1 MEILDAEEAFPWRTR
16 RADVSAAMLPRG
28 CVPTAVR
35 VELTD
40 PDRRAPYLCPPT
52 RRPATL
58 LAVLP
63 SHAADPAT
71 RR

>member
-16 RADVSAAMLPRG
+16 RADVSAAMLLRG

-40 PDRRAPYLCPPT
+40 PDRRAPYLCLPT

-58 LAVLP
+58 LAVL
-63 SHAADPAT
+63 SFA